1 MFQIAQAVLHR
12 RQTGLH
18 RDELSAQCQTMAP
31 PSRPITL
38 TAEQVD
44 ELNQKLSSLRH
55 DINNH
60 LSLMIAAIE
69 LIRTKPQM
77 AERMM
82 CTLVEQ
88 PSKIAVALGK
98 FSTEFER
105 TFGVARSK
113 LA

>member
-1 MFQIAQAVLHR
+1 
-12 RQTGLH
+12 
-18 RDELSAQCQTMAP
+18 MAP
-31 PSRPITL
+31 PSRPVNL

-44 ELNQKLSSLRH
+44 ELNRKLSFLRH

-82 CTLVEQ
+82 STLVEQ
-88 PSKIAVALGK
+88 PSKIAGELNR
-98 FSTEFER
+98 FSVEFEQI
-105 TFGVARSK
+105 FGVARSRP
-113 LA
+113 A

>member
-1 MFQIAQAVLHR
+1 
-12 RQTGLH
+12 
-18 RDELSAQCQTMAP
+18 MAP
-31 PSRPITL
+31 PSRPVTM

-44 ELNQKLSSLRH
+44 ELNHKLSSLRH

-82 CTLVEQ
+82 STLVEQ
-88 PSKIAVALGK
+88 PSRIAGAMNK
-98 FSTEFER
+98 FSTEFEQ
-105 TFGVARSK
+105 TFGAARSK
-113 LA
+113 LS

>member
-1 MFQIAQAVLHR
+1 
-12 RQTGLH
+12 
-18 RDELSAQCQTMAP
+18 MAP
-31 PSRPITL
+31 PSRPVTL

-44 ELNQKLSSLRH
+44 ELNQKLSCLRH

-60 LSLMIAAIE
+60 LSLMVAAIE

-82 CTLVEQ
+82 STLIEQ
-88 PSKIAVALGK
+88 PPKIAGAMGR

>member
-1 MFQIAQAVLHR
+1 
-12 RQTGLH
+12 
-18 RDELSAQCQTMAP
+18 MAP
-31 PSRPITL
+31 PSRPVTL

-44 ELNQKLSSLRH
+44 KLNQKLSFLRH

-82 CTLVEQ
+82 STLVEQ
-88 PSKIAVALGK
+88 PSKISKALNK
-98 FSTEFER
+98 FSADFEQ
-105 TFGVARSK
+105 TFGVARTK
-113 LA
+113 LS